1 MKKKYRHVRPNIPA
15 SPAPK
20 PFKIAPDFAYDSI
33 AYNKYR
39 IPTEKEIRAIY
50 GPVKTLGAPHA
61 EADNMAM
68 AMDAMLDSCG
78 FYGLIQHAYQLGQPP
93 QGNGFIGY
101 AALSELKPNGL
112 ISACVETVAD
122 DMLRAWIDIK
132 QEEDAD
138 KQEEDADKQDIDIPK
153 AVEDRFKELK
163 LQKVFREATAMTQ
176 YFGGCLIF
184 INTGNL
190 DPDVLKTPLNISDK
204 SAELGQG
211 RLHGFKVVEPIN
223 VFPGTYN
230 SINPLRDDYFE
241 PDWWWVMGIQVHA
254 SRFIKIT
261 SGDVPV
267 LLRPSYNFFGVPHAQ
282 ILWDY
287 VLHFQKDRVATSR
300 ALSKYSDYVFKE
312 GGLRD
317 AMMAPDGTSQID
329 RRVAI
334 MARYRSNDGI
344 TVIDKDEED
353 IVKVESSLG
362 GLVDIA
368 KQSLNYICC
377 INRTPAEKLLGEPP
391 PGFNSTG
398 ESSIKN
404 YNKHISAQQEK
415 ILKDGIERALQIVQ
429 LDLFGKI
436 DQSITFEF
444 CKLDENDRQIESGI
458 KKANTD
464 TLAALVMAD
473 IITAEGARATVL
485 ANPDEY
491 LVGLNDGIE
500 ADEAAI
506 EAAAEGDLEEYGIPA
521 TIAGGEESPA
531 VAGAETPDE
540 SVQNMGMNGAQVTAL
555 QGIVMAVAN
564 GELPRDSGIYM
575 IVSAFGITP
584 EEAEKIVG
592 AAGADFVSSKNSAMA
607 EPSVVDTGTPE
618 QAEAIRE
625 MQAQRENPTK
635 KEMIAEVRL

>member
-1 MKKKYRHVRPNIPA
+1 MKKRYSHKQSNTPV
-15 SPAPK
+15 SSAPK
-20 PFKIAPDFAYDSI
+20 PLKIAPDFGYD
-33 AYNKYR
+33 AAGYNRSR
-39 IPTEKEIRAIY
+39 IPTADEIRSMY
-50 GPVKTLGAPHA
+50 GPVKTLGAPQA

-68 AMDAMLDSCG
+68 AMDSMLDSCG

-101 AALSELKPNGL
+101 AALSELKQNGL

-132 QEEDAD
+132 QEEDAV
-138 KQEEDADKQDIDIPK
+138 KQEEDAVKQDIDVPK
-153 AVEDRFKELK
+153 AVEDRFRELK
-163 LQKVFREATAMTQ
+163 LQKVFREAAAMTQ

-190 DPDVLKTPLNISDK
+190 DPNVLKTPLNISDK

-211 RLHGFKVVEPIN
+211 RLHGFKVIEPIN

-300 ALSKYSDYVFKE
+300 ALSKYSDYVLKE

-317 AMMAPDGTSQID
+317 AMLAPDGTSQID

-344 TVIDKDEED
+344 TVIDKDNED
-353 IVKVESSLG
+353 VAKVESSLG
-362 GLVDIA
+362 GLVEIA

-398 ESSIKN
+398 ESSIRN
-404 YNKHISAQQEK
+404 YNKHISAQQVK
-415 ILKDGIERALQIVQ
+415 MLKDGIDKALQIVQ
-429 LDLFGKI
+429 LDLFGNI

-444 CKLDENDRQIESGI
+444 CKLDEADRQIESGI

-464 TLAALVMAD
+464 TLAALVMSD

-491 LVGLNDGIE
+491 LAGLNDGIE

-506 EAAAEGDLEEYGIPA
+506 EAAAEGELEEYGIPA
-521 TIAGGEESPA
+521 AIAEGEEDPA

-564 GELPRDSGIYM
+564 GELPRDSGVYM
-575 IVSAFGITP
+575 IASAFGITP

-592 AAGADFVSSKNSAMA
+592 AAGADFVSSKNAAMT
-607 EPSVVDTGTPE
+607 EPGAGDTGTPE

-635 KEMIAEVRL
+635 RELIAEVRL

>member
-1 MKKKYRHVRPNIPA
+1 MKKKYRHVRPNISA
-15 SPAPK
+15 STAPK
-20 PFKIAPDFAYDSI
+20 PFKIAPDLVYDSVG
-33 AYNKYR
+33 YNGPR
-39 IPTEKEIRAIY
+39 IPTANEIRAMY
-50 GPVKTLGAPHA
+50 GPVKTLGAPQA

-68 AMDAMLDSCG
+68 AMDSMLESCG

-101 AALSELKPNGL
+101 AALSELKQNGL

-122 DMLRAWIDIK
+122 DMLRAWIDVK
-132 QEEDAD
+132 QEEDAV
-138 KQEEDADKQDIDIPK
+138 KQEEDAVKQDIDVPK
-153 AVEDRFKELK
+153 AVEDRFRELK
-163 LQKVFREATAMTQ
+163 LQKVFREAAAMTQ

-184 INTGNL
+184 INTGTL
-190 DPDVLKTPLNISDK
+190 DPQTLKTPLNISDK

-211 RLHGFKVVEPIN
+211 RLHGFKVIEPIN

-300 ALSKYSDYVFKE
+300 ALSKYSDYVLKE

-317 AMMAPDGTSQID
+317 AMMAPNGTSQLD
-329 RRVAI
+329 SRVAI
-334 MARYRSNDGI
+334 MARYRNNDGI

-353 IVKVESSLG
+353 VTKVESSLS

-415 ILKDGIERALQIVQ
+415 ILKNGIDKALQIVQ
-429 LDLFGKI
+429 LDLFGNI

-506 EAAAEGDLEEYGIPA
+506 EAAAEGELEEYGIPA
-521 TIAGGEESPA
+521 AMAEGEEAPA

-540 SVQNMGMNGAQVTAL
+540 SVQNMGMNGAQVAAL

-564 GELPRDSGIYM
+564 GELPRESGVYM
-575 IVSAFGITP
+575 IVSAFGIAP

-607 EPSVVDTGTPE
+607 ESSAVDTGTPE

-625 MQAQRENPTK
+625 MQAQRGNTTK